1 VGRTIYRQ
9 DKVVSQRI
17 QINNT
22 LWRRPGTFLE
32 YRQSSQIF
40 CLNPQGHHALVIHL
54 TLLFWPALFSS
65 QGGEVFNEA
74 TPCNIQAKI
83 PHKKLSQCRKRPHRR
98 SSAFDH
104 TKVTARSSADYPRV
118 RHSAQKSPTGT
129 ARIAQQV
136 RKLDVFSKRLS
147 VQKSPTGAARIAQ

>member
-9 DKVVSQRI
+9 NEVVSQRI

-22 LWRRPGTFLE
+22 IWRRPGTFLE

-40 CLNPQGHHALVIHL
+40 SLTPQGHHAHVIHL

-74 TPCNIQAKI
+74 APCNIQAKI
-83 PHKKLSQCRKRPHRR
+83 PRKKLSQCRKRPHRR

-104 TKVTARSSADYPRV
+104 TEVTARGSADYPHV
-118 RHSAQKSPTGT
+118 RHSAQKLHKGAAGPPM
-129 ARIAQQV
+129 
-136 RKLDVFSKRLS
+136 
-147 VQKSPTGAARIAQ
+147 QKSPTGAAGIAQ